1 MRSIGK
7 LTTSPSARMLPG
19 CTKARKCLRG
29 FPFREFRRCLAP
41 EGAVDGE
48 VCWAIETSK
57 DGDHWRFFGRAWKR
71 PGEPVILHA
80 VPRFVRFRQLDP

>member
-1 MRSIGK
+1 M
-7 LTTSPSARMLPG
+7 
-19 CTKARKCLRG
+19 
-29 FPFREFRRCLAP
+29 
-41 EGAVDGE
+41 DGE